1 LNGLDIISYDLVKN
15 LYKNPLMVF
24 DIFKIVLIIYGL
36 VPDIFRTQ
44 PHRPLGRYAFFKD
57 F

>member
-1 LNGLDIISYDLVKN
+1 
-15 LYKNPLMVF
+15 MVF

-36 VPDIFRTQ
+36 VPDIFSTQ